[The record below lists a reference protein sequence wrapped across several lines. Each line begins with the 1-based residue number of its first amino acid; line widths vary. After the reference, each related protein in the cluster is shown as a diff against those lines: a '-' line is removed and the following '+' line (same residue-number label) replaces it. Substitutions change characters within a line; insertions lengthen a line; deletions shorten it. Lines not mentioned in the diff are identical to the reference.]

1 MATNEATDR
10 VIEALFDFFEDKG
23 YTKYPTVKNLV
34 DDAKDQYSKIDSER
48 NKATKAHD
56 DGNLENA
63 ILFENMVWQ
72 YMIKTADSA
81 IRAKDLLVSNL
92 ATTKSKE
99 AKRGEEA
106 FREGG
111 CSGCHVVG
119 RVSSGPDLTGVLK
132 RHRNAEQW
140 VAQYIKNPES
150 KFHEPYM
157 KKLIE
162 YFNLRMPNQ
171 NMEDEEIKDII
182 EYFKWIDENADLF

>member
-1 MATNEATDR
+1 MEGLSAEELQKEYEKITANNEATNH
-10 VIEALFDFFEDKG
+10 VIEALFTFLEDKE

-34 DDAKDQYSKIDSER
+34 DDAKDQYTKIALEKE
-48 NKATKAHD
+48 KAAKAHSEN
-56 DGNLENA
+56 NLENA

-81 IRAKDLLVSNL
+81 IRAKDLLVTSL
-92 ATTKSKE
+92 ATPKSEE

-119 RVSSGPDLTGVLK
+119 RVSSGPDLIGVLK

-140 VAQYIKNPES
+140 VAEYIKNPRE
-150 KFHEPYM
+150 
-157 KKLIE
+157 
-162 YFNLRMPNQ
+162 
-171 NMEDEEIKDII
+171 
-182 EYFKWIDENADLF
+182 